1 MIYSVGCD
9 IAKND
14 FAACLLTYELTTQ
27 KSNIHSRKTFKNTLS
42 GAKAFLKWIARL
54 TKGASAQIR
63 CTMEA
68 TGIYHETLAL
78 HVVEKASD
86 IHLSVVLPS
95 VAKTYLKSRGLRS
108 KTDKI
113 DAFGLALMGSERKL
127 DPWKGIDP
135 FWRELRQ
142 LTRTR
147 ANLQFQITELTNQLH
162 AQTHS
167 GIQVPQVQKTLK
179 KLIKT
184 LRSERDR
191 LGALIEEHLVSRD
204 ELLARMDML
213 DSIPGVGRPTIAII
227 LAETLGF
234 ENFTS
239 ISQLMSF
246 SGYDVIAN
254 QSGTRIG
261 KEKISKQG
269 SPYIRAAMY
278 MPASTIVRIKSGP
291 VYAFYKRLLGRH
303 GIKMKAHVAL
313 QKKLLAYMY
322 TLWNKQEYY
331 DQNKITQMQQIQTK
345 VAPPLHDGEA
355 TEDTLLAFAHNVLCT
370 NYK

>member
-9 IAKND
+9 IAKD
-14 FAACLLTYELTTQ
+14 EFAACMLTYELTTQ
-27 KSNIHSRKTFKNTLS
+27 DSNVHSRKTFKNNLS
-42 GAKAFLKWIARL
+42 GAKAFIKWIARL
-54 TKGASAQIR
+54 TKGSSVEIR

-68 TGIYHETLAL
+68 TGIYHEILAL
-78 HVVEKASD
+78 HVFEKATH

-95 VAKTYLKSRGLRS
+95 KAKSYLASRGLRS

-113 DAFGLALMGSERKL
+113 DAYGLALMGCERKL
-127 DPWKGIDP
+127 VRWKGIDP

-142 LTRTR
+142 FTRTKSS
-147 ANLQFQITELTNQLH
+147 LQHQITELSNQLH

-167 GIQVPQVQKTLK
+167 GIQVTEVQKTLK

-184 LRSERDR
+184 LRREKER
-191 LGALIEEHLVSRD
+191 LGSLIEKHLASRP
-204 ELLARMDML
+204 ELIERIDMVE
-213 DSIPGVGRPTIAII
+213 SIPGIGRQTIAII

-234 ENFTS
+234 ENFTR

-246 SGYDVIAN
+246 SGYDVIIN
-254 QSGTRIG
+254 QSGKHVG

-269 SPYIRAAMY
+269 SPYIRAAMF
-278 MPASTIVRIKSGP
+278 MPASTIVRIKPKHLYDLYS
-291 VYAFYKRLLGRH
+291 RLLGKH
-303 GIKMKAHVAL
+303 EIKMKAHVAV

-331 DQNKITQMQQIQTK
+331 DPAKITEQQNLHQKRI
-345 VAPPLHDGEA
+345 APSKDEA
-355 TEDTLLAFAHNVLCT
+355 TVDTSIALTHDVL
-370 NYK
+370 

>member
-9 IAKND
+9 IAKD
-14 FAACLLTYELTTQ
+14 EFAACLLAYELATQ
-27 KSNIHSRKTFKNTLS
+27 SSEIYSRKTFKNNLS
-42 GAKAFLKWIARL
+42 GAKAFLKWIARH
-54 TKGASAQIR
+54 TKSSSAEIR

-78 HVVEKASD
+78 HVVEKAAS

-95 VAKTYLKSRGLRS
+95 KAKSYLKSRGLRS

-127 DPWKGIDP
+127 EPWKGIDP
-135 FWRELRQ
+135 YWRELRQ

-147 ANLQFQITELTNQLH
+147 ANLQHQITELSNQLH

-167 GIQVPQVQKTLK
+167 GIQISEVQKTLK

-184 LRSERDR
+184 LRSEKER
-191 LGALIEEHLVSRD
+191 LGQLIEKHLASRP
-204 ELLARMDML
+204 ELADRMDMV
-213 DSIPGVGRPTIAII
+213 DSIPGIGRQTIAII

-246 SGYDVIAN
+246 SGYDVIIN
-254 QSGTRIG
+254 QSGKHIG
-261 KEKISKQG
+261 KEKISKKG
-269 SPYIRAAMY
+269 SPYIRAAMF
-278 MPASTIVRIKSGP
+278 MPASTIVRTKPKPLYNLYS
-291 VYAFYKRLLGRH
+291 RLLGKH
-303 GIKMKAHVAL
+303 GIKMKAHVAV
-313 QKKLLAYMY
+313 QKKLLSYMY
-322 TLWNKQEYY
+322 TLWNKHEYY
-331 DQNKITQMQQIQTK
+331 DASKITDMQDMHQKRI
-345 VAPPLHDGEA
+345 APPSIEGEA
-355 TEDTLLAFAHNVLCT
+355 TVDTSFAFAYDVL
-370 NYK
+370 